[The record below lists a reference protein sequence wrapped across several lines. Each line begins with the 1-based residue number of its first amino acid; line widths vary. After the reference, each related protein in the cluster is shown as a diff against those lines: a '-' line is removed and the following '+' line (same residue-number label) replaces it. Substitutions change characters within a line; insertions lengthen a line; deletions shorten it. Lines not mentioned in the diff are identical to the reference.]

1 MPMHSRFVFR
11 YIGGMF
17 AVTYDGQINNA
28 AKLRDELGMSGA
40 VFQSTSDVEVVGSLL
55 ARYHSLGMAGAI
67 ARSMDDLSGAYSIIV
82 LSGDKIYAARDP
94 HGFKP
99 LVIGQNDHG
108 YFVSSET
115 CALDTIRAKEGQG
128 HKAWGDSRD
137 HQGRRQIRLHGE
149 A

>member
-1 MPMHSRFVFR
+1 
-11 YIGGMF
+11 MF

-99 LVIGQNDHG
+99 PRNRPERSRILRVLRDMRSRHHKGQ
-108 YFVSSET
+108 
-115 CALDTIRAKEGQG
+115 EGQG